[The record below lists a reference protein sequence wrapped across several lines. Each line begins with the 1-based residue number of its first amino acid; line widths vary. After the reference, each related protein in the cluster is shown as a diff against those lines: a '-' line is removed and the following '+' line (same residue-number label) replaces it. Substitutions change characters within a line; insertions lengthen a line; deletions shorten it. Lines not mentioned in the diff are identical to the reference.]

1 MNNMDEILKL
11 LNALAALPFDSVE
24 VITSD
29 VTVRVSNA
37 RAAGNASATPA
48 AAAPPIPV
56 PQPAASVAE
65 SSKLVDVASPII
77 GVFYRAS
84 SPEDEPYVNVG
95 DRISAGQTLCVI
107 EAMKLMNEVP
117 SPISGIL
124 RQIVGQN
131 ASDVEVGQVLFR
143 IEPVEGA
150 K

>member
-11 LNALAALPFDSVE
+11 LNALAVLPFDSVE

-29 VTVRVSNA
+29 FTVRVSNA
-37 RAAGNASATPA
+37 GAGNA
-48 AAAPPIPV
+48 
-56 PQPAASVAE
+56 AASHADASPGKPAPLPVV
-65 SSKLVDVASPII
+65 SSAASSNLVEVASPII
-77 GVFYRAS
+77 GVFYRAP
-84 SPEDEPYVNVG
+84 SPEDEAYVDVG
-95 DRISAGQTLCVI
+95 DSVSAGQTLCVI

-117 SPISGIL
+117 SPVSGIL

-131 ASDVEVGQVLFR
+131 GSDVEVGQVLFR